1 MLKLLVGSNMNQFF
15 LLKFLLTISFYIFLG
30 GSALLFGQKKYSV
43 DPSIQKDATGY
54 KLRSGDSIRIIVQG
68 EPDAVCNG
76 TLSIHGMIKPT
87 YLSEIKLSGLNVR
100 QAEVLIT
107 KQYLLN
113 SIYRQAFVSVVI
125 TKYTEQVAFLSGSV
139 ARKGPY
145 TFPPEVQAMSI
156 VEVIARAGG
165 FSEIAKKNKVYVT
178 RTFYNSDGEATN
190 TKTYEV
196 DVEALSKG
204 MLSSGSPQ
212 RFWIYPGDRI
222 QVPERLF

>member
-1 MLKLLVGSNMNQFF
+1 MLQFR
-15 LLKFLLTISFYIFLG
+15 LSR
-30 GSALLFGQKKYSV
+30 LLFIFPICAILGSLTLLFAQKKYTV

-54 KLRSGDSIRIIVQG
+54 KLRTGDSIRIIVQG
-68 EPDAVCNG
+68 EPDAMSNG
-76 TLSIHGMIKPT
+76 TLNNYGMVKPT
-87 YLSEIKLSGLNVR
+87 YLSEIKLSGLNVS
-100 QAEVLIT
+100 QAEALIA
-107 KQYLLN
+107 KQYRDQ
-113 SIYRQAFVSVVI
+113 SIFRQAFVSVVI

-139 ARKGPY
+139 VRKGPY
-145 TFPPEVQAMSI
+145 AFPPEVEAMSI

-178 RTFYNSDGEATN
+178 RTFYDREGKATN

>member
-1 MLKLLVGSNMNQFF
+1 MPKLLVDFDMIQFSLF
-15 LLKFLLTISFYIFLG
+15 RLLFIIPLCAILG
-30 GSALLFGQKKYSV
+30 GSTLLCGQKKYSV
-43 DPSIQKDATGY
+43 DPSIQKDVTGY
-54 KLRSGDSIRIIVQG
+54 KLRTGDSIRIIVQG
-68 EPDAVCNG
+68 EAEAMTNG
-76 TLSIHGMIKPT
+76 TLNNYGMIKPA
-87 YLSEIKLSGLNVR
+87 YIREIKLSGLNAR
-100 QAEVLIT
+100 QAEALIA
-107 KQYLLN
+107 KQYLDQL
-113 SIYRQAFVSVVI
+113 IFRQALVSVII

-139 ARKGPY
+139 VRKGPY
-145 TFPPEVQAMSI
+145 VFPPEVEAMSI

-165 FSEIAKKNKVYVT
+165 FSEIAKKNNVYVT
-178 RTFYNSDGEATN
+178 RTYYNREGESTN

>member
-1 MLKLLVGSNMNQFF
+1 LCL
-15 LLKFLLTISFYIFLG
+15 ILG
-30 GSALLFGQKKYSV
+30 GSTLLFGQKKYSV
-43 DPSIQKDATGY
+43 DPSILKDPTGY
-54 KLRSGDSIRIIVQG
+54 KLRTGDSIRIIVQG
-68 EPDAVCNG
+68 EPDAVSNG
-76 TLSIHGMIKPT
+76 TLNSHGLIKPT
-87 YLSEIKLSGLNVR
+87 YIGEIKLSGLSVR
-100 QAEVLIT
+100 QAESQIAAQYRQQLIF
-107 KQYLLN
+107 
-113 SIYRQAFVSVVI
+113 RQAFVSVVI

-145 TFPPEVQAMSI
+145 AFPPEVQAMSI

-178 RTFYNSDGEATN
+178 RTFYNSEGESTN

>member
-1 MLKLLVGSNMNQFF
+1 MLQFSLSKLLFIFPFCAILGS
-15 LLKFLLTISFYIFLG
+15 LT
-30 GSALLFGQKKYSV
+30 LLFGQKKYTV

-54 KLRSGDSIRIIVQG
+54 KLRTGDSIRIIVQG
-68 EPDAVCNG
+68 EPDAMSNG
-76 TLSIHGMIKPT
+76 TLNNYGMVKPT
-87 YLSEIKLSGLNVR
+87 YLSEIKLSGLNVS
-100 QAEVLIT
+100 QAESLIA
-107 KQYLLN
+107 KQYRDQ
-113 SIYRQAFVSVVI
+113 SIFRQAFVSVVI

-139 ARKGPY
+139 VRKGPY
-145 TFPPEVQAMSI
+145 AFPPEVEAMSI

-178 RTFYNSDGEATN
+178 RTFYDREGKATN

>member
-1 MLKLLVGSNMNQFF
+1 MLQFRLF
-15 LLKFLLTISFYIFLG
+15 RPLFIFPICAILG
-30 GSALLFGQKKYSV
+30 GFTLLFGQKKYTV
-43 DPSIQKDATGY
+43 DPSIQKDSTGY
-54 KLRSGDSIRIIVQG
+54 KLRTGDSIRIIVQG
-68 EPDAVCNG
+68 EPDAMSNG
-76 TLSIHGMIKPT
+76 TLNNYGMVKPT
-87 YLSEIKLSGLNVR
+87 YLSEIKLSGLNVS
-100 QAEVLIT
+100 QAEALIA
-107 KQYLLN
+107 KQYRDQ
-113 SIYRQAFVSVVI
+113 SIFRQAFVSVII

-139 ARKGPY
+139 VRKGPY
-145 TFPPEVQAMSI
+145 TFPPEVEAMSI

-178 RTFYNSDGEATN
+178 RTFYNREGEAPH